1 MLNPFKDI
9 NWNPGLV
16 EKREF
21 GMSLIIGFPCL
32 ALFFTVITW
41 LRTHTWQPGF
51 MWIGAIGLVA
61 IVTFLRAEIGP
72 RPVAGAT
79 GGAQPAVAVSPRERP
94 GAERVRGTAGS

>member
-1 MLNPFKDI
+1 MSRRAVALSLMGVQ
-9 NWNPGLV
+9 GLCSAAA
-16 EKREF
+16 F
-21 GMSLIIGFPCL
+21 
-32 ALFFTVITW
+32 ALFRAPLLVVIGGSA
-41 LRTHTWQPGF
+41 L
-51 MWIGAIGLVA
+51 IGAIGLVA